1 MPNQISLELTDFIN
15 KIQMGEISP
24 SSIVNMSGFL
34 LLELVVSKVTVDKKI
49 TDAEDKLTSA
59 YDEISRLQNE
69 IRKEKK
75 TSVDLKEKLDL
86 AYGQELVQRKRASSF
101 EKQIQEVNTTLN
113 AGVYPTYK
121 IIENNIFDKRG

>member
-24 SSIVNMSGFL
+24 SSIVNMSGSL

-75 TSVDLKEKLDL
+75 ISSDLKEKLDL